1 MENKD
6 LDRLTRRLME
16 GTAERPSASLN
27 TRIMALIR
35 QQQAAKIAFVP
46 NMPSIASWLGWFL
59 VYLLLAAGAF
69 YYMYVNKLTMRVILE
84 EMTPYLSLVLTCALA
99 DRCILQVYGWI
110 GKEIKK
116 CGNRKKV
123 SNKRLISYQ
132 QFTKVINNATIVSE

>member
-35 QQQAAKIAFVP
+35 QQQTAKIAFVP
-46 NMPSIASWLGWFL
+46 NMPSTASWLGWFL

-69 YYMYVNKLTMRVILE
+69 YYMYANKLTMRVILE
-84 EMTPYLSLVLTCALA
+84 EMIPYLSLVLTCALA
-99 DRCILQVYGWI
+99 VPLYIAGVWLDRKRNKEMRQQEESLQ
-110 GKEIKK
+110 
-116 CGNRKKV
+116 
-123 SNKRLISYQ
+123 
-132 QFTKVINNATIVSE
+132 

>member
-46 NMPSIASWLGWFL
+46 NMPSTASWLGWFL

-69 YYMYVNKLTMRVILE
+69 YYMYANKLTMRVILE
-84 EMTPYLSLVLTCALA
+84 EMTHYLSLVLTCALA
-99 DRCILQVYGWI
+99 VPLYIAGVWLDRKRNKEMRQQEESLQ
-110 GKEIKK
+110 
-116 CGNRKKV
+116 
-123 SNKRLISYQ
+123 
-132 QFTKVINNATIVSE
+132 

>member
-46 NMPSIASWLGWFL
+46 NMPSTASWLGWFL
-59 VYLLLAAGAF
+59 VYLVLAAGAF
-69 YYMYVNKLTMRVILE
+69 YYMYANKLTMRVILE
-84 EMTPYLSLVLTCALA
+84 EMTPYLSLVLTCSLA
-99 DRCILQVYGWI
+99 VPLYIAGVWLDRKRNKEMRQQEESLQ
-110 GKEIKK
+110 
-116 CGNRKKV
+116 
-123 SNKRLISYQ
+123 
-132 QFTKVINNATIVSE
+132 

>member
-35 QQQAAKIAFVP
+35 QQQTAKIAFVP
-46 NMPSIASWLGWFL
+46 NMPSTASWLGWFL

-69 YYMYVNKLTMRVILE
+69 YYMYANKLTMRVILE
-84 EMTPYLSLVLTCALA
+84 EMTTYLSLVLTCALA
-99 DRCILQVYGWI
+99 VPLYIAGVWLDRKRNKEMRQQEESLQ
-110 GKEIKK
+110 
-116 CGNRKKV
+116 
-123 SNKRLISYQ
+123 
-132 QFTKVINNATIVSE
+132 

>member
-46 NMPSIASWLGWFL
+46 NMPSTASWLGWFL
-59 VYLLLAAGAF
+59 VYLVLAAGAF
-69 YYMYVNKLTMRVILE
+69 YYMYANKLTMRVILE
-84 EMTPYLSLVLTCALA
+84 EMTPYQSLVLTCALA
-99 DRCILQVYGWI
+99 VPLYIAGVWLDRKRNKEMRQQEESLQ
-110 GKEIKK
+110 
-116 CGNRKKV
+116 
-123 SNKRLISYQ
+123 
-132 QFTKVINNATIVSE
+132 

>member
-46 NMPSIASWLGWFL
+46 NMPSTASWLGWFL

-69 YYMYVNKLTMRVILE
+69 YYMYANKLTMRVILE
-84 EMTPYLSLVLTCALA
+84 EMTPYLSQVLTCALA
-99 DRCILQVYGWI
+99 VPLYIAGVWLDRKRNKEMRQQEESLQ
-110 GKEIKK
+110 
-116 CGNRKKV
+116 
-123 SNKRLISYQ
+123 
-132 QFTKVINNATIVSE
+132 

>member
-46 NMPSIASWLGWFL
+46 
-59 VYLLLAAGAF
+59 Y
-69 YYMYVNKLTMRVILE
+69 
-84 EMTPYLSLVLTCALA
+84 
-99 DRCILQVYGWI
+99 RCILQVSGWI

>member
-46 NMPSIASWLGWFL
+46 NMPSTASWLGWFL
-59 VYLLLAAGAF
+59 VYLVLAAGAF
-69 YYMYVNKLTMRVILE
+69 YYMYANKLTMRFILE

-99 DRCILQVYGWI
+99 VPLYIAGVWLDRKRNKEMRQQEESLQ
-110 GKEIKK
+110 
-116 CGNRKKV
+116 
-123 SNKRLISYQ
+123 
-132 QFTKVINNATIVSE
+132 

>member
-35 QQQAAKIAFVP
+35 QQQTAKIAFVP
-46 NMPSIASWLGWFL
+46 NMPSTASWLGWFL

-69 YYMYVNKLTMRVILE
+69 YYMYANKLTMRVILE

-99 DRCILQVYGWI
+99 VPLYIAGVWLDRKRN
-110 GKEIKK
+110 KEM
-116 CGNRKKV
+116 R
-123 SNKRLISYQ
+123 Q
-132 QFTKVINNATIVSE
+132 QE